1 MSVIFQ
7 AVSELK
13 PGPKWQHLFERL
25 WPSYHQWFLKQGDHA
40 RPKFLTCETALKQHM
55 PELLPLYSQL
65 VELGGGSD
73 AAARFLSL
81 YCPTP
86 YLSGCSQAV
95 WTRDESFLIR
105 NYDYSSKLWEGILL
119 RTCWNGKQVMAMS
132 DCLWG
137 VLDGMNEDGLAV
149 SLAFG
154 GRKTLGEGFG
164 IPLILR
170 YILEFCDSTA
180 QATDVLRRVPSHMAY
195 NVTVLDRS
203 GAHATVF
210 ISPDRDIVVSR
221 RKLATNHQ
229 GTVDWPEHERATAS
243 LDRAH
248 VLSLRLQDPSR
259 NSRAIRL
266 AFSRTAALPVQ
277 SSTRLGH
284 ALHDD
289 LQPIARRAHLPLA
302 RLLSG
307 TNFRKFHGASRRPSL
322 RITCHGERS
331 HFQSSIPEFIS
342 FLPPPS
348 ARPCRHRLTLNL
360 G

>member
-7 AVSELK
+7 CISELQ
-13 PGPKWQHLFERL
+13 PGPKWQDLFERL
-25 WPSYHQWFLKQGDHA
+25 WPTYHRWFLKQGDHA
-40 RPKFLTCETALKQHM
+40 RPKFLSCEAALKQHM

-65 VELGGGSD
+65 VELAGGSD
-73 AAARFLSL
+73 AVARFLSL

-105 NYDYSSKLWEGILL
+105 NYDYDSKLWEGLLL

-154 GRKTLGEGFG
+154 GRKSLGVGFG

-170 YILEFCDSTA
+170 YILEFCDTTA
-180 QATDVLRRVPSHMAY
+180 QATEVLGRIPSHMAY
-195 NVTVLDRS
+195 NVTVLDRA
-203 GAHATVF
+203 GTHATVF
-210 ISPDRDIVVSR
+210 VSPDKDIVVSR

-229 GTVDWPEHERATAS
+229 DTVDWPEHARATAS

-248 VLSLRLQDPSR
+248 VLSLRLQDPHETHERFVTRFLEPPLYQHNHQHGWGTLYTTTYNPSR
-259 NSRAIRL
+259 GVLTCRWPGYCL
-266 AFSRTAALPVQ
+266 ERTLENFPEQAVAL
-277 SSTRLGH
+277 
-284 ALHDD
+284 
-289 LQPIARRAHLPLA
+289 
-302 RLLSG
+302 
-307 TNFRKFHGASRRPSL
+307 NFG
-322 RITCHGERS
+322 
-331 HFQSSIPEFIS
+331 
-342 FLPPPS
+342 
-348 ARPCRHRLTLNL
+348 
-360 G
+360 

>member
-7 AVSELK
+7 AVSEST
-13 PGPKWQHLFERL
+13 PGPKWQAFFERL
-25 WPSYHQWFLKQGDHA
+25 WPSYHQWFLKQGDQA
-40 RPKFLTCETALKQHM
+40 RPTYLACETALRNHM
-55 PELLPLYSQL
+55 PELLPLYFQL

-86 YLSGCSQAV
+86 YMSGCSQAV

-105 NYDYSSKLWEGILL
+105 NYDYSSKLWEATLL

-132 DCLWG
+132 DCAWG

-154 GRKTLGEGFG
+154 GRKTLGDGFG

-170 YILEFCDSTA
+170 YILEFCDTTA

-203 GAHATVF
+203 GAHATLFV
-210 ISPDRDIVVSR
+210 SPDRDVVVSR

-229 GTVDWPEHERATAS
+229 TTVDWPEHERATAS

-248 VLSLRLQDPSR
+248 VLSIRLQDPDETHER
-259 NSRAIRL
+259 FVERFLEPPLYQFNHQGGWGTL
-266 AFSRTAALPVQ
+266 YTA
-277 SSTRLGH
+277 TY
-284 ALHDD
+284 
-289 LQPIARRAHLPLA
+289 
-302 RLLSG
+302 
-307 TNFRKFHGASRRPSL
+307 N
-322 RITCHGERS
+322 
-331 HFQSSIPEFIS
+331 
-342 FLPPPS
+342 
-348 ARPCRHRLTLNL
+348 
-360 G
+360 